1 MDPEQT
7 RPLTRLVALSA
18 ITASLCC
25 LPSVVWVMLAGSSAI
40 VAADQ
45 LSNDLYY
52 SWVRFALYLVSLS
65 MLSFGLVVY
74 FRNRGVCSLDDVKSE
89 KRRVV
94 NTTLAV
100 FTAAILT
107 YLVWNFVILEIV
119 GIAIGLMLVVIYY
132 SFFILGESFELD
144 PQYMPH
150 LIVWFPNFL
159 FQVVGGFLL
168 WRANRA
174 R

>member
-1 MDPEQT
+1 MDSEQT
-7 RPLTRLVALSA
+7 RPITRLVALSA

-65 MLSFGLVVY
+65 MLSYGLVVY
-74 FRNRGVCSLDDVKSE
+74 FRNRGVCTLDDVKRE

-107 YLVWNFVILEIV
+107 YLILNFVILEVV
-119 GIAIGLMLVVIYY
+119 GIAIGLPWED
-132 SFFILGESFELD
+132 SAF
-144 PQYMPH
+144 
-150 LIVWFPNFL
+150 WN
-159 FQVVGGFLL
+159 
-168 WRANRA
+168 
-174 R
+174 